1 MDDLT
6 DKMVHI
12 KVPLSFA
19 RNLKWYNPPCP
30 SSDEAW
36 EYTYLCGTT
45 VICLAV
51 NPPYA
56 ENSPFMIS
64 VSKRPG
70 SLTFTGIKVNVASVI
85 CIASPGQGFLHL
97 GEKMEKMAGVWKR
110 LGKVDEVLELIKTK

>member
-30 SSDEAW
+30 TSDEAW
-36 EYTYLCGTT
+36 EYTYPSGTT

-64 VSKRPG
+64 VSTQTALG
-70 SLTFTGIKVNVASVI
+70 TSIKVNVASVI